1 MKKVAAVIAVWG
13 LVLGF
18 ALSLPQRS
26 DAQGRPVIDL
36 GLIAPTAGTLSYDGV
51 GGPLFGMNLDV
62 DRIVGMNTPLRDGQQ
77 RNCIGCV
84 LTLMTGPFAGSDA
97 TNWFFAPGGSILLT
111 GGIDLDNNGGLNA
124 GDIPAGSTILEG
136 AFIETPTVAYFAGAF
151 RILGAGIAD
160 TKDDGV
166 TAFYGMPSG
175 IQYEGGINLSFSAN
189 TAPPN
194 AFNSR
199 SVFSGDLF
207 NAGDLET
214 PGPTAT
220 PTNTPSNTIAAT
232 PSHTATDTPT
242 STLTPTPTDTP
253 DGPTATPTN
262 TATGPTETPT
272 NTPTNTATDTPV
284 PPTDTPTNT
293 NTPTETFT
301 PTPGVPTHTPTAT
314 PDCGN
319 GIVEVGEECDDAN
332 PFSGDGC
339 EPTCLVSAQC
349 NFSRP
354 PGNTFY
360 VNDNTSDGTPADCGT
375 PDFSDIQSAIN
386 SGSVVDGDVIL
397 VCPGTYTQSIVVTKE
412 LTLQSTDGAALTIL
426 HTGATI
432 TIDLRRSATRID
444 GFTIIADSANAIDAN
459 QICPIADPGCA
470 NPGRGSNIV
479 IANNVIKDSEEGID
493 WSGRIDCVDI
503 IDNVFADNGKHILI
517 DHLVGN
523 GGASILVNILRN
535 MVDRGGMVGMPG
547 ITVLGNEA
555 IIEANQI
562 RDAVQDALFVGTA
575 TIVVRLNIIERS
587 GDDAIVVQSDNIDCG
602 RVPPGGPPRPCL
614 QILSN
619 NLYTNTS
626 DGIRVLAGHQT
637 VDTGI
642 HCNNFVGN
650 GVGVGNEA
658 VNGQLD
664 ATLNWWGS
672 NTGPSGVSW
681 GPGNSLT
688 GVGDKI
694 ENRSGATTLFLE
706 FLCGPCP
713 IGVESVDG
721 VCTLIGISAQFPG
734 YDPDVD
740 PAGKRIAF
748 ISTHDLDNDPRTGY
762 DNNEFI
768 DEVFMLTRQYPVKFG
783 DRSACQ
789 APNPPAAI
797 CGICVGGTR
806 PLEPCITDVDCP
818 ADLTTDPII
827 LNGDCVLMTQIT
839 NNPNLFG
846 MSHSPRLSFHGD
858 NLVFECRDD
867 LLGQNPS
874 NVRQVFKWNR
884 KLFLT
889 NPNTALT
896 QLTNG
901 PVGQDSDRGDLH
913 LRHAVLESFFN
924 APAPCLSPGSAACD
938 NNDHNSEI
946 FQYDNRR
953 KRWFQI
959 TLTNLTQDGDVVQNF
974 RPVGRRGKRIL
985 FDSNADLDND
995 PKTPPTLNNA
1005 DGNREIFVARRGRKK
1020 IRFTQLTDSVA
1031 PVENR
1036 AGGLGFHDR
1045 LAAFS
1050 SDGNYTTQN
1059 ADGNFEIFTVFKGAF
1074 AQITNSTSPAEN
1086 VVPVMNGRGRFIA
1099 FESTANLT
1107 VDATG
1112 DNRRIYF
1119 FDRDKNKMTLLSKSS
1134 VPGGDNRHPRISNGR
1149 FVVWDSNVDL
1159 NTNMLLTE
1167 RVVYLY
1173 DRQQDN

>member
-1 MKKVAAVIAVWG
+1 MKKVAAVIAVG
-13 LVLGF
+13 GFVLGC
-18 ALSLPQRS
+18 LLLPRQVR
-26 DAQGRPVIDL
+26 AQARPVIDF
-36 GLIAPTAGTLSYDGV
+36 GLIAPTSGSLSYDGV
-51 GGPLFGMNLDV
+51 NGPLFGTNLDINTV
-62 DRIVGMNTPLRDGQQ
+62 VGLNTPLRDGQERQ
-77 RNCIGCV
+77 CIGCV
-84 LTLMTGPFAGSDA
+84 LNFVTGPFQSHNGS
-97 TNWFFAPGGSILLT
+97 NWFFQSGGSILVT
-111 GGIDLDNNGGLNA
+111 GGIDLDNNGILNA
-124 GDIPAGSTILEG
+124 GDIPAGSTLLDGEFLES
-136 AFIETPTVAYFAGAF
+136 PTVTYFAGAF
-151 RILGAGIAD
+151 RILGAGISD
-160 TKDDGV
+160 TKIDAL
-166 TAFYGMPSG
+166 TSFYGMPNG
-175 IQYEGGINLSFSAN
+175 ATYEGGLNLSFSAN
-189 TAPPN
+189 SAPPSG
-194 AFNSR
+194 FTSR
-199 SVFSGDLF
+199 NVFSGDIF
-207 NAGDLET
+207 NAGD
-214 PGPTAT
+214 PPPPSPTQT
-220 PTNTPSNTIAAT
+220 PT
-232 PSHTATDTPT
+232 HTATSTPT
-242 STLTPTPTDTP
+242 STAAADTPTRTPTGTATPSASDTP

-262 TATGPTETPT
+262 TPTGPTSTPT
-272 NTPTNTATDTPV
+272 NTPTDTATSTPE

-293 NTPTETFT
+293 ATATPTSTPTE
-301 PTPGVPTHTPTAT
+301 GIATHTPTAT

-319 GIVEVGEECDDAN
+319 GVVEVGEECDDAN

-339 EPTCLVSAQC
+339 EPTCLVSEQC

-360 VNDNTSDGTPADCGT
+360 VNDNTSDGTPSECGS
-375 PDFSDIQSAIN
+375 PDFTDIQSAIN

-412 LTLQSTDGAALTIL
+412 LTLQSTDGPLVTIL

-432 TIDLRRSATRID
+432 TLDLRRSATRID
-444 GFTIIADSANAIDAN
+444 GFTIIADAANAIDAN
-459 QICPIADPGCA
+459 QICPIADPSCS
-470 NPGRGSNIV
+470 NPGRGSNLV
-479 IANNVIKDSEEGID
+479 IANNIIKDSQEGID

-503 IDNVFADNGKHILI
+503 IDNTFADNDKHILI

-523 GGASILVNILRN
+523 GGASVLVNILRN
-535 MVDRGGMVGMPG
+535 MFDRGGMVGMPG

-555 IIEANQI
+555 VIESNQI
-562 RDAVQDALFVGTA
+562 RDAVADAMLVGTA
-575 TIVVRLNIIERS
+575 TIVIRLNQIERS
-587 GDDAIVVQSDNIDCG
+587 GDDAIVVQTDNIVCA
-602 RVPPGGPPRPCL
+602 RVPPGGLPRPCL
-614 QILSN
+614 QIIEN
-619 NLYTNTS
+619 NLYSNTS
-626 DGIRVLAGHQT
+626 DGIRVLAGEQT

-650 GVGVGNEA
+650 GVGVGNQA

-681 GPGNSLT
+681 PADPDGGT
-688 GVGDKI
+688 GDKI

-721 VCTLIGISAQFPG
+721 VCTFIGITAQFPG

-762 DNNEFI
+762 ANDDFI

-783 DRSACQ
+783 DRNACQ
-789 APNPPAAI
+789 GMNPAADI

-806 PLEPCITDVDCP
+806 PLEPCVTDVDCP
-818 ADLTTDPII
+818 ADLSTDPII
-827 LNGDCVLMTQIT
+827 LNGDCVLMTQIS
-839 NNPNLFG
+839 NNPNPFG
-846 MSHSPRLSFHGD
+846 MSYTPRLSFHGD
-858 NLVFECRDD
+858 NLLFESRDN
-867 LLGQNPS
+867 LVGTNPN
-874 NVRQVFKWNR
+874 NVRQVFKWVR
-884 KLFLT
+884 KVFLNT
-889 NPNTALT
+889 PNTALT

-913 LRHAVLESFFN
+913 LRHAVLESLFSAPSPCAAPGN
-924 APAPCLSPGSAACD
+924 ASGCGNS
-938 NNDHNSEI
+938 DHNSEI

-953 KRWFQI
+953 QRWFQI
-959 TLTNLTQDGDVVQNF
+959 TVTNPPVQNF

-985 FDSNADLDND
+985 FDSNGDLDND
-995 PKTPPTLNNA
+995 PKTSINNV

-1020 IRFTQLTDSVA
+1020 VRITQLTDSVA

-1045 LAAFS
+1045 LAVFS

-1074 AQITNSTSPAEN
+1074 AQITVSSSGEN
-1086 VVPVMNGRGRFIA
+1086 VAPVMNGRGRFIA

-1112 DNRRIYF
+1112 NNRRIYF

-1134 VPGGDNRHPRISNGR
+1134 IPGGDNRHPRISNGR

-1159 NTNMLLTE
+1159 TTNTLLTE

-1173 DRQQDN
+1173 DRQQDD